1 MAEDRTLKPNHIE
14 DYLIKVR
21 PGQWFGWSDPKN
33 KIYANL
39 IVHDGGD
46 KPTEEEI
53 NAGLQG
59 LLDEWNAHHQPYRD
73 NRFLEYPKL
82 WEQLE
87 QIYDDIED
95 GKLDK
100 TGKFYTAQKAVKDK
114 YPKP

>member
-1 MAEDRTLKPNHIE
+1 MADINFSARLEAISELA
-14 DYLIKVR
+14 
-21 PGQWFGWSDPKN
+21 
-33 KIYANL
+33 KIADADFTAENGE
-39 IVHDGGD
+39 ITRWTKGD
-46 KPTEEEI
+46 KPTEEEV

-82 WEQLE
+82 WDQLE

>member
-1 MAEDRTLKPNHIE
+1 MMELH
-14 DYLIKVR
+14 
-21 PGQWFGWSDPKN
+21 GQ
-33 KIYANL
+33 
-39 IVHDGGD
+39 
-46 KPTEEEI
+46 
-53 NAGLQG
+53 
-59 LLDEWNAHHQPYRD
+59 
-73 NRFLEYPKL
+73 RFQLL